1 MRVFFRLLSLLP
13 SSRRSS
19 LFFLL
24 QWGCALALTT
34 VVVVPRLNTNATL
47 HDRASENVLFIPPP

>member
-13 SSRRSS
+13 SS

-34 VVVVPRLNTNATL
+34 VVVVPRLNPNATL